1 MWFHTN
7 YFVPPKQSKFNG
19 EEGQFKEGSFTIT
32 GENKIKDGS
41 FTISGEKK
49 D

>member
-7 YFVPPKQSKFNG
+7 YFVPPKKFNVNG
-19 EEGQFKEGSFTIT
+19 EADQTKET
-32 GENKIKDGS
+32 S

-49 D
+49 GQ